1 MWDKPMW
8 NKRMQNMVPAALKT
22 GVIAACTAVIIAAVT
37 ATGALAGAGQPTPG
51 QINLQ
56 PPVTE
61 VAVAIGSFYNIVN
74 VIIIAI
80 PVFVLLLMIYVMFRF
95 SARNN
100 PTPTRTTHN
109 AMLEVAWTVI
119 PILILIGIAVPS
131 FKLLYLQYS
140 YPKPDVTIKAIGNA
154 WFWEHEYPDAGVKVT
169 SNMVGDDEILKAK
182 IGKEEFDRRYGKLE
196 GLVKMRTIQSDAAPL
211 WAETNGKQVRQLSVD
226 NEIAVPVN
234 KVVHLLVTSNDVI
247 HSWTIPSFG
256 AKAQAVPGRI
266 VATWF
271 RPTQTGVYY
280 GQCSVLCG
288 EAHSG
293 MPIAVRV
300 VTDAAYADWLAAAK
314 AKDWKKARGV
324 LQAAADTDQTPA
336 QKFAVGPQAVQ
347 PTKR

>member
-1 MWDKPMW
+1 MA
-8 NKRMQNMVPAALKT
+8 MQNWRLAQRAQTALASVAALALT
-22 GVIAACTAVIIAAVT
+22 TLMTLTMSGGAAV
-37 ATGALAGAGQPTPG
+37 AGAGYPSPG
-51 QINLQ
+51 QMGLQ
-56 PPVTE
+56 TPVTE

-80 PVFVLLLMIYVMFRF
+80 TIFVLLLMIFVMVRF
-95 SARNN
+95 NAKAN

-109 AMLEVAWTVI
+109 AMLEVAWTVV
-119 PILILIGIAVPS
+119 PILILIGIAIPS

-154 WFWEHEYPDAGVKVT
+154 WFWEHEYPDVGVKVT
-169 SNMVGDDEILKAK
+169 SNMVDDEEMLKAK
-182 IGKEEFDRRYGKLE
+182 LGKDGFAQRYGKVE
-196 GLVKMRTIQSDAAPL
+196 GAAKVRIMQLDAAPL
-211 WAETNGKQVRQLSVD
+211 WAETNGKMIRQLSVD

-271 RPTQTGVYY
+271 RPTQTGIYY

-300 VTDAAYADWLAAAK
+300 VSDAAYADWIAAAK

-324 LQAAADTDQTPA
+324 LQAAAESDKAPA
-336 QKFAVGPQAVQ
+336 QQFAVGPAAQ
-347 PTKR
+347 PAAR